1 MAFKLS
7 SVLILGSVLSLAG
20 LVGSEVAAQVVAA
33 GRPAAKPAASAAQAS
48 AAAAT
53 PAAQPPAVHLGPEHP
68 LDKVINPF
76 AMERTEKSDAGY
88 VYWFFDK
95 QFTGN
100 GKTLKLSVVRPH
112 EASHPHHHH
121 VEDEF
126 WFVLEGKAEFYIDG
140 KTRIVGPNTGVYA
153 PSNVE
158 HGIKNA
164 GDTELR
170 YLVIK
175 QYPDV
180 GATK

>member
-1 MAFKLS
+1 MKSQLCS
-7 SVLILGSVLSLAG
+7 MLIFGSVFSLANLIG
-20 LVGSEVAAQVVAA
+20 PEVDAQVVAA
-33 GRPAAKPAASAAQAS
+33 PKPPA
-48 AAAAT
+48 T
-53 PAAQPPAVHLGPEHP
+53 QPPAVHLGPQQP
-68 LDKVINPF
+68 FDKVINSF
-76 AMERTEKSDAGY
+76 AMDHVEKSNAGY

-140 KTRIVGPNTGVYA
+140 QTRIVGPNTGVYA

-164 GDTELR
+164 GDTELK

-175 QYPDV
+175 QYPDL
-180 GATK
+180 GGGK

>member
-1 MAFKLS
+1 MKSQLP
-7 SVLILGSVLSLAG
+7 SVLIFGSVFSLAN
-20 LVGSEVAAQVVAA
+20 LVGPEVDAQMAPKLPAPKSAAVQ
-33 GRPAAKPAASAAQAS
+33 PAAVQPA
-48 AAAAT
+48 
-53 PAAQPPAVHLGPEHP
+53 AVHLSPQQP
-68 LDKVINPF
+68 FDKVINSF
-76 AMERTEKSDAGY
+76 AMDRVEKSDAGY

-164 GDTELR
+164 GDTELK

-175 QYPDV
+175 QYPDM
-180 GATK
+180 GSSK

>member
-1 MAFKLS
+1 MKSKLS
-7 SVLILGSVLSLAG
+7 GALILGSVFSLAN
-20 LVGSEVAAQVVAA
+20 LVGPEVGAQMLKSAAAQ
-33 GRPAAKPAASAAQAS
+33 PAAVQ

-53 PAAQPPAVHLGPEHP
+53 QPAAVHLSPQQP
-68 LDKVINPF
+68 FDKVINSF
-76 AMERTEKSDAGY
+76 TMDHVEKSNAGY

-126 WFVLEGKAEFYIDG
+126 WFVLEGTAEFYIDG

-164 GDTELR
+164 GDTELK

-180 GATK
+180 GSK

>member
-1 MAFKLS
+1 MKSKLS
-7 SVLILGSVLSLAG
+7 SMLIVGSVFSLAN
-20 LVGSEVAAQVVAA
+20 LVGPELDAQVTA
-33 GRPAAKPAASAAQAS
+33 PKPL
-48 AAAAT
+48 
-53 PAAQPPAVHLGPEHP
+53 AAQPPAVHLGPQQP
-68 LDKVINPF
+68 FDKLINSF
-76 AMERTEKSDAGY
+76 AMDHVEKSNAGY

-121 VEDEF
+121 IEDEF
-126 WFVLEGKAEFYIDG
+126 WFVLKGSAEFYIDG
-140 KTRIVGPNTGVYA
+140 KTRVVGPNTGVYT

-164 GDTELR
+164 GDSDLE

-175 QYPDV
+175 QYPGV
-180 GATK
+180 GSAK

>member
-1 MAFKLS
+1 MKSKLS
-7 SVLILGSVLSLAG
+7 SVLILGVVFSSAG
-20 LVGSEVAAQVVAA
+20 FVGAQVVARQSA
-33 GRPAAKPAASAAQAS
+33 PKPAAPASAPPAAPSSGAAQAS
-48 AAAAT
+48 AGQK
-53 PAAQPPAVHLGPEHP
+53 PVAQPPAVHLGPQYS
-68 LDKVINPF
+68 LDKLINPF
-76 AMERTEKSDAGY
+76 ALERTEKTGAGY

-112 EASHPHHHH
+112 EANHPPHHH

-126 WFVLEGKAEFYIDG
+126 WFVLEGSAEFYIDG
-140 KTRIVGPNTGVYA
+140 KTRVVGPNTGVYA

-164 GDTELR
+164 GDTELK

-175 QYPDV
+175 Q
-180 GATK
+180 